1 MSFVL
6 DASMTMSWCFADES
20 TPFGRQVLTELFDSY
35 AVVPALWPFEIA
47 NVLAINEKRGRIT
60 EAISQEFLQ
69 TLSGLDI
76 RIDNFSR
83 TVDGMTLLP
92 LVRRYGLSAY
102 DAAYLE
108 LAKRLGLPLA
118 SFDNELIAAASREGV
133 ALVGQRT

>member
-1 MSFVL
+1 MPFVL

-20 TPFGRQVLTELFDSY
+20 TPYGRGVLAALLDTY
-35 AVVPALWPFEIA
+35 AEVPTLWPFEIA

-76 RIDNFSR
+76 RIDHSSR

-92 LVRRYGLSAY
+92 LVRRHGLSAY

-108 LAKRLGLPLA
+108 LAKRMGLPLA
-118 SFDNELIAAASREGV
+118 SFDHELIAAASREGI
-133 ALVGQRT
+133 ALVGQQT